1 MNLQFT
7 VYDAFFQP
15 SGRMLDV
22 PNEAELGWNEF
33 LLSFQC
39 SVFDS
44 EGKLLL
50 LAPKAPSGS
59 WSWELPGGYACSKA
73 TVAESLFCLLERLF
87 PVSALPRAE
96 HIRTL
101 TCRSDYR
108 FLFELHADLPAPAL
122 PKEQNGW
129 RYVTR
134 QELESLHAQGLLHP
148 YAALAFSLRTMD
160 ALHFKTVY
168 RSAWPRVL
176 SRDFVCSYLPAEPHL
191 ACPEGVVSLMHI
203 KKVTERNIKRMGGKP
218 YTITDNGYYWFQ
230 FAPKQG
236 HVWLTA
242 MYDSAFT
249 LIQYYF
255 DISYRNE
262 VFPDGSAY
270 FFDLFLDLVLLPDGT
285 RFVLDEDELLDAE
298 AAGHITPEMTALAFS
313 ELAKL
318 RQALNGRERQLQD
331 WSLATVRKLSAAL
344 PQD

>member
-1 MNLQFT
+1 MNSQFT

-15 SGRMLDV
+15 SGRVLDA
-22 PNEAELGWNEF
+22 PNETELGWNEF

-39 SVFDS
+39 SVFNR

-50 LAPKAPSGS
+50 LASKAPSGT
-59 WSWELPGGYACSKA
+59 WTWELPGGYPSSGE
-73 TVAESLFCLLERLF
+73 TVKEALSLLLGRLF
-87 PVSALPRAE
+87 PASVLPQAE
-96 HIRTL
+96 HVRTL

-122 PKEQNGW
+122 LEEPEGW

-134 QELESLHAQGLLHP
+134 QELECLHARGLLHP
-148 YAALAFSLRTMD
+148 CAALAFSLRTMD

-176 SRDFVCSYLPAEPHL
+176 SRDFVSSYLPARPRRS
-191 ACPEGVVSLMHI
+191 CPEGVVSLMHI
-203 KKVTERNIKRMGGKP
+203 KKVTERNIKRMAGKP

-230 FAPKQG
+230 FAPKRG

-242 MYDSAFT
+242 MYDPSFT

-262 VFPDGSAY
+262 VFPDGNAY

-285 RFVLDEDELLDAE
+285 RFVLDEDELLAAE

-318 RQALNGRERQLQD
+318 QQALNGRERQLQD
-331 WSLATVRKLSAAL
+331 WSLATARKLASAL
-344 PQD
+344 LRN